1 MKQHEEIQKKAKKA
15 KEFTD
20 AVALQNNLTVEDLT
34 QGLLNYKQL
43 GLDFQK
49 AENESLR
56 YVSEEKKDRS
66 FAHNVALS
74 RFFFSQIDEADPDRK
89 YTFVLAFVDD
99 HWKVSECE
107 CIDPA
112 VISPLVSVLDE
123 KNDVGQFVR
132 AMRKAFIDSIE

>member
-56 YVSEEKKDRS
+56 YVSEEKK
-66 FAHNVALS
+66 
-74 RFFFSQIDEADPDRK
+74 
-89 YTFVLAFVDD
+89 
-99 HWKVSECE
+99 
-107 CIDPA
+107 
-112 VISPLVSVLDE
+112 
-123 KNDVGQFVR
+123 G
-132 AMRKAFIDSIE
+132 